1 MLVYRK
7 RVPLR
12 CERVRSPDRAVSRGQ
27 YLDAV
32 DCITDIP
39 VCARLL
45 SGWEV
50 PVAEKVL
57 KLLRGRVF

>member
-27 YLDAV
+27 YLDAEG
-32 DCITDIP
+32 CITDIP
-39 VCARLL
+39 DPDGQL
-45 SGWEV
+45 SGREV
-50 PVAEKVL
+50 QVAEKEL
-57 KLLRGRVF
+57 KLIRGRVF